1 MHDLQHDI
9 LPIRGG
15 LQYRN
20 GVSGKNF
27 LGGTAHLM
35 AVIFGMVL
43 GIVACVIVALPFLNP
58 KLSRTHLSN
67 RNASKERVH
76 HIDRLRR
83 EISALDTDRDLGFV
97 DLYEYDERRFNYRLA
112 LANLLQETDQE
123 SQVKNSISGSFEEKI
138 QHTKRSATE

>member
-1 MHDLQHDI
+1 
-9 LPIRGG
+9 
-15 LQYRN
+15 
-20 GVSGKNF
+20 
-27 LGGTAHLM
+27 M

-83 EISALDTDRDLGFV
+83 EIAALDTDRDLGFV
-97 DLYEYDERRFNYRLA
+97 DLYEYYERRFNYRLA
-112 LANLLQETDQE
+112 LAHLLQETDQE

-138 QHTKRSATE
+138 QHAKRSATE